1 MSPCGRRRKPAVS
14 LRRSLAAVAGLTAQ
28 QRPTVRTRKTLHR
41 LGTPGTLVRA
51 ARLLAAR
58 EAEAAVRDQRE
69 SPRIV
74 SRFTRQL
81 KRMSDTALGTDGR
94 VSPPRIG

>member
-1 MSPCGRRRKPAVS
+1 MSPCGRRRKLAVS
-14 LRRSLAAVAGLTAQ
+14 LRRSLAAVADLTAQ
-28 QRPTVRTRKTLHR
+28 QRPTVRCTEDPAPPWHPEDT
-41 LGTPGTLVRA
+41 GSA

-58 EAEAAVRDQRE
+58 EVEAAVRDQRE

-74 SRFTRQL
+74 SRFARQL
-81 KRMSDTALGTDGR
+81 MRMSDTALGTDGR